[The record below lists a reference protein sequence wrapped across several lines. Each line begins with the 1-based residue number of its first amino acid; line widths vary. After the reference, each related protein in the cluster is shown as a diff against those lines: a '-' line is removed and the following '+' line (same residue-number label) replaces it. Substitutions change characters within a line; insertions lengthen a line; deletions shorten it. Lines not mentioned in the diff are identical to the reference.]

1 MALSYVEYTA
11 TDNQTVFGFT
21 IPVLNSDHIKLSYDG
36 VAQSGFT
43 YNSVAQNVTAASGAT
58 TGQAVKVWR
67 ETPGR
72 LAAPN
77 NIMLT
82 DFQDGSVLTE
92 ADLDAACLQ
101 LLYISQEAGD
111 DAFNAL
117 KTGADGHFT
126 AKVGVTDKR
135 ITNVANATSAQDA
148 VTKAQLE
155 STVGSGTLTPQI
167 LTIST
172 SQSASYSGVSG
183 DTTATI
189 TGTNLISDTNERVI
203 CAVGGV
209 LQRPTTDFT
218 VTNAGSN
225 FTLVLKGEDLTD
237 SGKLKFP
244 VTLQIPY

>member
-11 TDNQTVFGFT
+11 TGGQTVFDFT
-21 IPVLNSDHIKLSYDG
+21 IPILDAAHINLSYDG
-36 VAQSGFT
+36 VAQSGFS
-43 YNSVAQNVTAASGAT
+43 YNATTQKVTAASGAAAD
-58 TGQAVKVWR
+58 QAVKVWR

-72 LAAPN
+72 LTAPN
-77 NIMLT
+77 NVMLT

-101 LLYISQEAGD
+101 LLYIAQEAGD

-172 SQSASYSGVSG
+172 SQSASYGGG

-237 SGKLKFP
+237 SGTLKFP

>member
-1 MALSYVEYTA
+1 MT
-11 TDNQTVFGFT
+11 
-21 IPVLNSDHIKLSYDG
+21 
-36 VAQSGFT
+36 
-43 YNSVAQNVTAASGAT
+43 
-58 TGQAVKVWR
+58 
-67 ETPGR
+67 
-72 LAAPN
+72 APN
-77 NIMLT
+77 NVMLT

-101 LLYISQEAGD
+101 LLYIAQEAGD

-172 SQSASYSGVSG
+172 SQSASYGGG

-189 TGTNLISDTNERVI
+189 ADTNLISDTNERVL

-209 LQRPTTDFT
+209 LQRPTTDFKL
-218 VTNAGSN
+218 TNAGSN

-237 SGKLKFP
+237 NGTLKFP